1 MAEKKVRLKKTAETV
16 RERADKVTSKE
27 VKPASRKL
35 PKVNRPLSVLRRK
48 TKKTTVSRSKTTE
61 KKRRF
66 KLIPRFFPEAWTEL
80 KLVTWP
86 TKKEAARL
94 TGAVLI
100 FATFF
105 AIFVQLLDFVFNKLV
120 KEIFLK

>member
-1 MAEKKVRLKKTAETV
+1 MAKKKVRLKKTAETV
-16 RERADKVTSKE
+16 RERADKMTSKE
-27 VKPASRKL
+27 VKPATRKI
-35 PKVNRPLSVLRRK
+35 PQVNRPLSVLRRK
-48 TKKTTVSRSKTTE
+48 TKKTTVSRSQKVD

-66 KLIPRFFPEAWTEL
+66 KLFPSFFPEAWKEL
-80 KLVTWP
+80 RLVTWP

>member
-1 MAEKKVRLKKTAETV
+1 M
-16 RERADKVTSKE
+16 
-27 VKPASRKL
+27 
-35 PKVNRPLSVLRRK
+35 
-48 TKKTTVSRSKTTE
+48 SKTIE

-86 TKKEAARL
+86 TKKQAARL

-105 AIFVQLLDFVFNKLV
+105 AIFVQLLDLVFNKLV

>member
-1 MAEKKVRLKKTAETV
+1 MAEKKVRLKKTVETV
-16 RERADKVTSKE
+16 RERADKVALKDT
-27 VKPASRKL
+27 KPTSRKL

-48 TKKTTVSRSKTTE
+48 TKKTMVSRSKTVE

-66 KLIPRFFPEAWTEL
+66 KVFPSFFPEAWTEL
-80 KLVTWP
+80 KLVSWP
-86 TKKEAARL
+86 LKKEAARL

-105 AIFVQLLDFVFNKLV
+105 AVFVQLLDLVFNKLV